1 MARQGCGLMQESKD
15 IQRESK
21 YFHKEECC
29 GLMQESKDIQQLCKL
44 LRKITGCGLMQE
56 SKDIQQPDAKPC
68 WVCVVV

>member
-29 GLMQESKDIQQLCKL
+29 GLMQESKDIQPDELC
-44 LRKITGCGLMQE
+44 INSGWSCGLMQE
-56 SKDIQQPDAKPC
+56 SKDIQHYSSDTGNHQ
-68 WVCVVV
+68 VVV